1 TREAGGL
8 FTNIALDNVGSTETN
23 SPGHNYTARA
33 TITLSPTFLIE
44 PGYGYS
50 YGAILSTPNNL
61 LNAKNSPDVASA
73 ISGTLPFSTVLG
85 RIPNMTLSGGIG
97 PQTFGPYNDFNIN
110 HNALVN
116 VTKVWGPHTMK
127 FGATYY
133 HYEKHDN
140 AGNGNQGTYAFNNNG
155 KPAGGAIDFEQ
166 AFANFLQG
174 RIGTFSQSSLDLTA
188 DILDNQFEYY

>member
-1 TREAGGL
+1 VFSKYPQPNNPSVDQFNVLSSLRGIFNFHEEIYKLDHIVNSKLSLSGKILRDTIPTREAGGL

-85 RIPNMTLSGGIG
+85 RIPNMTFTGGVG

-110 HNALVN
+110 
-116 VTKVWGPHTMK
+116 
-127 FGATYY
+127 
-133 HYEKHDN
+133 
-140 AGNGNQGTYAFNNNG
+140 
-155 KPAGGAIDFEQ
+155 
-166 AFANFLQG
+166 
-174 RIGTFSQSSLDLTA
+174 
-188 DILDNQFEYY
+188 